1 MKKPFQFSPSLIAL
15 QYIHIKVKKNKTNQT
30 NLKIFWS
37 FAEPYDLK
45 LSISYIYICKLVI
58 ATEHS
63 INYLVLIIR
72 TKISKIKFPTTSLHN
87 MPKINNFSV
96 ITLGQILVPGHT
108 RHENSFC
115 YVHKSWLS
123 LTSYHIISDLLSYRL
138 HRILWLF
145 WVFNMSILFHLYY
158 YLSYHLY
165 LFSGYAVLG

>member
-15 QYIHIKVKKNKTNQT
+15 QYIHIKVKKKQDKSNKFEDL
-30 NLKIFWS
+30 LKFRRAIWS
-37 FAEPYDLK
+37 QIIY
-45 LSISYIYICKLVI
+45 IIYICKLVI
-58 ATEHS
+58 TTEHS

-123 LTSYHIISDLLSYRL
+123 LTSYHIISDLLSYHL